1 MFIIGLALAM
11 GGYAVAYYAMN
22 VMTWSRSSVAN
33 QSRPA
38 PLKYVFGL
46 PIPVAPDPTPFH
58 PIFTIA
64 DLDRANAVYAMGGA
78 SAQAGGSPSA
88 LTPEG
93 LAKTPGLGV
102 IPGITP
108 GGV

>member
-1 MFIIGLALAM
+1 MFIVGLALAM
-11 GGYAVAYYAMN
+11 GGYAVAYYSVT

-33 QSRPA
+33 QSRPV

-78 SAQAGGSPSA
+78 SAGSGGTGA

-93 LAKTPGLGV
+93 LAQVPGLGV

>member
-11 GGYAVAYYAMN
+11 GGYAVAYYALN

-33 QSRPA
+33 QSRPV
-38 PLKYVFGL
+38 PLKYVLGV
-46 PIPVAPDPTPFH
+46 PVPTTGGPDMTPFH

-78 SAQAGGSPSA
+78 GAPTPSA

-93 LAKTPGLGV
+93 LAQTPGLGV

-108 GGV
+108 GGI